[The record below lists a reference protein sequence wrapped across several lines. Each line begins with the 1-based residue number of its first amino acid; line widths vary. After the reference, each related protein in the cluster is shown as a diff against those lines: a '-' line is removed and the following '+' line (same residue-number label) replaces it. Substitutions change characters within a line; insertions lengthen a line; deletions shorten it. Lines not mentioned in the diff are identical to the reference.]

1 MMCKYKDSL
10 GKVNEGIHSYRFLN
24 LAIVDVLFTIFG
36 AYLIS
41 KFTNINFYKILLI
54 LFLLGIIF
62 HRIFCVNT
70 TIDKLLFN

>member
-1 MMCKYKDSL
+1 MCKYKDSL